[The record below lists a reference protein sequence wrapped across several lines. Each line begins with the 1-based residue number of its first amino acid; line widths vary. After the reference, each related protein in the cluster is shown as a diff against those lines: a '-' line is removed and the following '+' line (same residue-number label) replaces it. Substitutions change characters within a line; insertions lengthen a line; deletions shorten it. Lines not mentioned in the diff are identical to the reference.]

1 MPSTERE
8 HKLRSVGF
16 HFHRKQGVVVVS
28 ARFTPDDQVPVE
40 PVCERFIGYHEN
52 DAGTLSTAVK
62 CVGSTVA
69 TLKGSEGSACS
80 SSTSQHPRMLSPN
93 HPDHPARRPT
103 SEAFK
108 RKYGTQNDSSY
119 RKLARMQRDKL
130 VVSLVAPPHETTD
143 GVTSLMWRFL

>member
-16 HFHRKQGVVVVS
+16 HFHRKQGAVVVS

-40 PVCERFIGYHEN
+40 PVCEWFIGYHEN

-69 TLKGSEGSACS
+69 MLKGSEGSACS
-80 SSTSQHPRMLSPN
+80 PSTSQHPRMLSPN